1 MFQNLF
7 DSENQN
13 IDFNIQTRKKKASE
27 LNYRFNYDSGKDSYL
42 YKGDKTNYQFNR
54 KKNSTNI
61 INNSIFKNGK
71 TIIKI
76 VVYQDGFIV
85 NNGEFKDLSLF
96 ENKRFLEEIERGNI
110 PNELI
115 KKGIMD
121 IEILLEKRENE
132 IYHSTSYQNYDKKT
146 YTSNLFQNSNQFS
159 YQDSDIYS
167 YLLNNNSE
175 QNNEIAN
182 PNYEITY
189 TFGSHNHH
197 KTRNKNNYDKYSS
210 NTVRVDNK
218 RNKTQKNIKRT
229 NSQKKDKKDKNFID
243 FLEFKKEIDSKKG
256 NKDEEIKDKKTFTPF
271 SGFGQL
277 ISNIN
282 IDGLYVNKSANT
294 SADLYSPVCHINI
307 RLFNGEVIKAS
318 FNYGQTVG
326 DIYVYVRNVS
336 GSDNFVLLEGFPPKP
351 ITNYG
356 SAIYELGLQNTVL
369 TQKIN

>member
-1 MFQNLF
+1 MFQNIF

-13 IDFNIQTRKKKASE
+13 IDFNIQTRKSKASE
-27 LNYRFNYDSGKDSYL
+27 LNYCFNYDSGKDLYL
-42 YKGDKTNYQFNR
+42 YKDDKTNYQFNR
-54 KKNSTNI
+54 KKHSTNK
-61 INNSIFKNGK
+61 INNSKFENGK

-85 NNGEFKDLSLF
+85 NNGEFKDLSLY
-96 ENKRFLEEIERGNI
+96 ENKRFLEEIEKGNI

-115 KKGIMD
+115 KKGIID
-121 IEILLEKRENE
+121 IEILLENRKNE
-132 IYHSTSYQNYDKKT
+132 IYHSKSYQNNNNKI
-146 YTSNLFQNSNQFS
+146 YTSNLFQNSNQFQ

-167 YLLNNNSE
+167 YLINNNLE
-175 QNNEIAN
+175 QNNEIFN
-182 PNYEITY
+182 PNYEMTY
-189 TFGSHNHH
+189 TFTSHNYH
-197 KTRNKNNYDKYSS
+197 KSRNEKNDFKYSS
-210 NTVRVDNK
+210 NTVRIDNRK
-218 RNKTQKNIKRT
+218 HREQKNIDRT
-229 NSQKKDKKDKNFID
+229 NSHKKDKKDKNFID

-256 NKDEEIKDKKTFTPF
+256 NENEDKNEEKKFVPF
-271 SGFGQL
+271 SGFGQS
-277 ISNIN
+277 IGNIN
-282 IDGLYVNKSANT
+282 TDGLCVNKSANT
-294 SADLYSPVCHINI
+294 SADLYSPICHINI
-307 RLFNGEVIKAS
+307 RLFNGEVIKAP